1 MVKAPEFSRC
11 LILAFDAKGYGGS
24 DELTQ
29 HHIQETLPELLGE
42 AAESCGLDRSDWY
55 VQFTGDGEL
64 AVPPPTVPE
73 PVILDD
79 YTAAVAHALR
89 RHNLHR
95 TDAGRL
101 RLRMAVHHG
110 SANVSR
116 RSGHRSGSGIVTA
129 ARVVDGDPLRLA
141 LEESGAD
148 LVLAVTAP
156 IHQDLIVPG
165 HTRLTPADFILT
177 TVRNKEYEEP
187 VWIHVPGPAS
197 PGQGARGTV
206 ERAER
211 ERPDPGPEHRGSPAV
226 STVINGDVDARNAVF
241 GISS

>member
-1 MVKAPEFSRC
+1 MVKAPEFGRR
-11 LILAFDAKGYGGS
+11 LIIAVDAKGYGGS

-42 AAESCGLDRSDWY
+42 AAAACRLDRSEWY

-64 AVPPPTVPE
+64 AVLPPTVPE
-73 PVILDD
+73 PVVLDE
-79 YTAAVAHALR
+79 YVPAIVHGLR

-95 TDAGRL
+95 TEAGRL
-101 RLRMAVHHG
+101 RLRLAVHHG
-110 SANVSR
+110 SANLSR
-116 RSGHRSGSGIVTA
+116 QSGHRSGSGIVTA
-129 ARVVDGDPLRLA
+129 ARVVDGDPLRRA

-156 IHQDLIVPG
+156 IHQDVVLPG
-165 HTRLTPADFILT
+165 HTRLTPEDFTLT

-187 VWIHVPGPAS
+187 VWVHTPGRAPAVSDTPAPGPET
-197 PGQGARGTV
+197 G
-206 ERAER
+206 R
-211 ERPDPGPEHRGSPAV
+211 ERPGPGPEQRESPAV
-226 STVINGDVDARNAVF
+226 STVIHGDVDARNAVF